1 MRVWEPIHL
10 WWETRDNCGEDG
22 VGYDKASGS
31 ERKWLLAADRIEDEG
46 DEAVQS
52 AITSVPLPTHEA
64 TLVPQT
70 VQGANTERS
79 THKKFVM
86 GPTAP

>member
-31 ERKWLLAADRIEDEG
+31 ERKWLLAADRIENEG
-46 DEAVQS
+46 DEA
-52 AITSVPLPTHEA
+52 AHEA
-64 TLVPQT
+64 SVHPPYQCPPLCHKRREEVS
-70 VQGANTERS
+70 AERS
-79 THKKFVM
+79 D
-86 GPTAP
+86 